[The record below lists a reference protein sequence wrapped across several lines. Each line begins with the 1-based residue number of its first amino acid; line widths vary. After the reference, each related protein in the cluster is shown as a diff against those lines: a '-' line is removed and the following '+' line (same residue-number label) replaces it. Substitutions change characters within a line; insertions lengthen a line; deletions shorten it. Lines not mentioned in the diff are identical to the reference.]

1 MARYQLSG
9 QSSSDA
15 TSYLATWLT
24 RRHLNE
30 NRCPLF
36 RRDNGIVANG
46 TATQYVSPPFPFVRI
61 HPCIH
66 LRTFILQRN
75 YGTRTRTRTNERM
88 NESTTTNTRVEEWL
102 IENLYHPVWYS
113 FISYTLLSIRI
124 TYVHNFARKHGQ
136 TFFSLPLS
144 LSPRYPRGTIENFSR
159 LDFRPSRSS
168 FFRRESS
175 VKCD

>member
-1 MARYQLSG
+1 M
-9 QSSSDA
+9 
-15 TSYLATWLT
+15 
-24 RRHLNE
+24 
-30 NRCPLF
+30 
-36 RRDNGIVANG
+36 ANG

-66 LRTFILQRN
+66 LCTFILQRN

-144 LSPRYPRGTIENFSR
+144 LSHLDTREERLKTFLDWISDRAEVRFSEER
-159 LDFRPSRSS
+159 VP
-168 FFRRESS
+168 SS
-175 VKCD
+175 VINILTVVRGKAMLLFLAMTGMKL